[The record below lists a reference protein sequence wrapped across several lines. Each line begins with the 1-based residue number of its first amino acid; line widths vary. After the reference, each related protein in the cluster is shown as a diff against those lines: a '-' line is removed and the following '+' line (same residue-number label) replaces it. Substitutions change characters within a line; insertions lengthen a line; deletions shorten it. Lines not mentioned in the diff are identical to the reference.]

1 MGGSGLPGKL
11 SDCSSKDP
19 AESEIFLVEGDSAGG
34 TAKQGRDR
42 HFQAILPLRGKILNV
57 EKSMLHKVYDNEEIR
72 NIYTALGV
80 SVGTEEDSKALNMAK
95 LRYHKIVIMTD
106 ADIDGSHIST
116 LILTFFFRYMKEL
129 IENGYIYIA
138 QPPLYLLKKEIRK
151 YTLITKKNVKNSHW
165 KCLRTEKVW
174 KYSVTKV
181 LEK

>member
-1 MGGSGLPGKL
+1 
-11 SDCSSKDP
+11 
-19 AESEIFLVEGDSAGG
+19 
-34 TAKQGRDR
+34 
-42 HFQAILPLRGKILNV
+42 
-57 EKSMLHKVYDNEEIR
+57 MLHKVYDNEEIR

-138 QPPLYLLKKEIRK
+138 QPPLYLLKERE
-151 YTLITKKNVKNSHW
+151 KKSI
-165 KCLRTEKVW
+165 CI
-174 KYSVTKV
+174 
-181 LEK
+181 

>member
-1 MGGSGLPGKL
+1 
-11 SDCSSKDP
+11 
-19 AESEIFLVEGDSAGG
+19 
-34 TAKQGRDR
+34 
-42 HFQAILPLRGKILNV
+42 
-57 EKSMLHKVYDNEEIR
+57 MLHKVYDNEEIK

-138 QPPLYLLKKEIRK
+138 QPPLYLLKKGNKKVYAYNEKEREEFTLEMSPDGKGVEVQRYKGLGEMNPEQLWETTLNPEHRILKQVTIDNAVEADSVFSMLMGDEVPPRREFIEKNAK
-151 YTLITKKNVKNSHW
+151 YAKIDA
-165 KCLRTEKVW
+165 
-174 KYSVTKV
+174 
-181 LEK
+181 

>member
-1 MGGSGLPGKL
+1 
-11 SDCSSKDP
+11 
-19 AESEIFLVEGDSAGG
+19 
-34 TAKQGRDR
+34 
-42 HFQAILPLRGKILNV
+42 
-57 EKSMLHKVYDNEEIR
+57 MLHKVYDNEEIR

-138 QPPLYLLKKEIRK
+138 QPPLYLLKKGNKKVYAYNEKEREEF
-151 YTLITKKNVKNSHW
+151 TLEMSPDGK
-165 KCLRTEKVW
+165 E
-174 KYSVTKV
+174 
-181 LEK
+181 

>member
-1 MGGSGLPGKL
+1 
-11 SDCSSKDP
+11 
-19 AESEIFLVEGDSAGG
+19 
-34 TAKQGRDR
+34 
-42 HFQAILPLRGKILNV
+42 
-57 EKSMLHKVYDNEEIR
+57 MLHKVYDNEEIR

-138 QPPLYLLKKEIRK
+138 QPPLYLLKKGNKKVYAYNEKEREEF
-151 YTLITKKNVKNSHW
+151 TLEMSPDGKGVEVQRYKGLGK
-165 KCLRTEKVW
+165 
-174 KYSVTKV
+174 
-181 LEK
+181 